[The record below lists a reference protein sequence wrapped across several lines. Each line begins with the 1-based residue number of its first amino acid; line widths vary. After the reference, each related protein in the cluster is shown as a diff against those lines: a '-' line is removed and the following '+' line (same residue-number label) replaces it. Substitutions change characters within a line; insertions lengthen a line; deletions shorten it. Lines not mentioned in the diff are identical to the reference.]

1 MTAIPDPVPTLPVV
15 PLLLRF
21 SPVRSVRPRVRP
33 CPELPAELDGCS
45 TLEGSAKSGP
55 PGVNWTAA
63 SAPQLLLATG
73 IVAAAA
79 PPVTPVEVPD
89 MVAVA
94 KLRLGDEEPPLDNA
108 WCSAC

>member
-1 MTAIPDPVPTLPVV
+1 M
-15 PLLLRF
+15 
-21 SPVRSVRPRVRP
+21 RPRVRP
-33 CPELPAELDGCS
+33 CPELPVALDGCR
-45 TLEGSAKSGP
+45 TLEGSANSGP

-79 PPVTPVEVPD
+79 PPVAPVEVPE
-89 MVAVA
+89 MVVVT
-94 KLRLGDEEPPLDNA
+94 KLRLGDEEPPLDSA